1 MPTEEQKKGNLKMAL
16 VLLSIVLVLFV
27 GFMLKMW
34 LLSH

>member
-1 MPTEEQKKGNLKMAL
+1 MPTEEQKKANTKMGL

>member
-1 MPTEEQKKGNLKMAL
+1 MPTEEQKKSNLKMAL